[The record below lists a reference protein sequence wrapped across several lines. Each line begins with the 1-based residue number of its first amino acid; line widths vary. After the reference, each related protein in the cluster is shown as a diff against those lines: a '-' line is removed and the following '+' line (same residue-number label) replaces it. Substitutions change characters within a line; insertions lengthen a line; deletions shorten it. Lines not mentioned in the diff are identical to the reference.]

1 MSSHSGGK
9 VTVVWSGGA
18 ATLDISQYSFTGLK
32 SGFIFYFFG
41 YVFGSFFAVD
51 GLDTFCHNDDGVG
64 FSFFQSFDNG
74 VADVVDIIG

>member
-1 MSSHSGGK
+1 MCIRDR
-9 VTVVWSGGA
+9 SGGA

-51 GLDTFCHNDDGVG
+51 GLDLSLIH
-64 FSFFQSFDNG
+64 
-74 VADVVDIIG
+74 I

>member
-1 MSSHSGGK
+1 MARLRSYGVGEPPRWIYPSTVSRVSNPVSYSISSAMYS
-9 VTVVWSGGA
+9 A
-18 ATLDISQYSFTGLK
+18 A
-32 SGFIFYFFG
+32 
-41 YVFGSFFAVD
+41 FFAVD